1 MSQSRKGSA
10 FEAFVN
16 IAVGLVISII
26 ANHLIFPLFGF
37 EPSLSQNITIT
48 IIYTAISFIRS
59 YCLRRVFNYFGA
71 RV

>member
-16 IAVGLVISII
+16 IAVGLVISVI

-37 EPSLSQNITIT
+37 VPSLSQNIAIT
-48 IIYTAISFIRS
+48 FIYTAISFIRS

-71 RV
+71 RT